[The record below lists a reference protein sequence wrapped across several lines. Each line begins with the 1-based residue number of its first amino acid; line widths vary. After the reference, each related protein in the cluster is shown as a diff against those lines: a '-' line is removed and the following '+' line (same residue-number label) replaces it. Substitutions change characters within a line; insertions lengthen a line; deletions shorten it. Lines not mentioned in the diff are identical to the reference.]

1 MQKILKK
8 IVYSSVGFVSLT
20 ADRMKTTIEGLVDD
34 GKISEE
40 EGESIVS
47 DFTKNTET
55 KRDEIESQFKTIIEK
70 VLKSFN
76 FATSKDVESIEN
88 RIAVLETLLVKLD
101 EDVDV
106 ERPVKK
112 VVKKPST
119 KKVTPKKDTK
129 K

>member
-20 ADRMKTTIEGLVDD
+20 ADRMKTTIQGLVDD
-34 GKISEE
+34 GKISED

-47 DFTKNTET
+47 DFTKNTES

-101 EDVDV
+101 EEVDV
-106 ERPVKK
+106 KK
-112 VVKKPST
+112 LVKKPAT

>member
-20 ADRMKTTIEGLVDD
+20 ADRMKATIEGLVDD

-40 EGESIVS
+40 EGESIVN

-101 EDVDV
+101 EEV
-106 ERPVKK
+106 EVEKVVKK
-112 VVKKPST
+112 AVKKPST
-119 KKVTPKKDTK
+119 KKETPKKDTK

>member
-119 KKVTPKKDTK
+119 KKETPKKDTK